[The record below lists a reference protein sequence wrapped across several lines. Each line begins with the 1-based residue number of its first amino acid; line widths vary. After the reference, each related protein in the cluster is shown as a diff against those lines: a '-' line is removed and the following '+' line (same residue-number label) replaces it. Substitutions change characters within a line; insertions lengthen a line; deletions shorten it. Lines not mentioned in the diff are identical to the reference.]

1 MNSPRTSTQPPA
13 VIAIVGG
20 GPRAAGFLERLGAN
34 LPELAPG
41 RHIQVHIIDPHPP
54 GAGRVWRFEQS
65 PLLRM
70 NSMAE
75 DVTMFTDDSVQCE
88 GPIRPGPSLAE
99 WARLERDAT
108 PTADL
113 DPELA
118 ELTGTSFATRRLQ
131 SRYLAWFFQHA
142 VKNLPSTIDVSVHAE
157 RVEKVTGPPT
167 GRQRVWLSNHTR
179 PIVADVVILAIG
191 HLDANPTGESA
202 RLVEFAT
209 AHDAYYLPP
218 AYSADV
224 DLSSVQPGQ
233 TVLMRGL
240 GLAFIDLMV
249 LLTEGR
255 GGSFETE
262 PNGELRYLPS
272 GQEPVLYA
280 GSRRGVPYHSK
291 TGYRLTGPRPPLPRF
306 FDAATIDELIAANER
321 IDYRSQVWPLQAK
334 EIAWAY
340 YHELHLGH
348 PDRVRLP
355 WPEFDARYAEL
366 DWDAPDLV
374 ALIAESVPDPD
385 DRLDFPGYDRP
396 LDGRTF
402 PDVESLQQNLRD
414 YIRAD
419 LTRRADPG
427 HSADL
432 GAFFALLSVYG
443 QLPRLVASGKLTPSS
458 RLRDLEGWW
467 AGFFSYFA
475 SGPPGERLEQLLAL
489 SRAGIVR
496 FLGADMWVE
505 TDAERGVFVAGSA
518 SMPDTVEADAL
529 IEARLPRSTV
539 RDTAEALLEGLHRV
553 GDVADE
559 VLIEDEARHSTGL
572 VRVTGA
578 EGRLINAAGE
588 AASHRFALG
597 TYTTT
602 RTAAAFARPGTNA
615 PAFRYNDAAAR
626 SVLFLLRTA
635 DHVTNGDQSF
645 AESRVKC
652 ESVL

>member
-1 MNSPRTSTQPPA
+1 MSRTATQSAA

-34 LPELAPG
+34 LPEIAPG
-41 RHIQVHIIDPHPP
+41 RRIEVHVIDPYPP

-75 DVTMFTDDSVQCE
+75 DVTMFTDESVQCE

-99 WARLERDAT
+99 WAALERAAT
-108 PTADL
+108 LPEAL

-118 ELTGTSFATRRLQ
+118 ELTGGSFPTRRLQ
-131 SRYLAWFFQHA
+131 SRYLAWFFQHTVA
-142 VKNLPSTIDVSVHAE
+142 TLPSTIDVSVHAE
-157 RVEKVTGPPT
+157 RVLRISGAPT
-167 GRQRVWLSNHTR
+167 DRQEVWLTGYTR
-179 PIVADVVILAIG
+179 PIVADVVVLAIG

-202 RLVEFAT
+202 RLLDFAT
-209 AHDAYYLPP
+209 EHGAYYLPP

-224 DLSSVQPGQ
+224 DLSTVQPGQ
-233 TVLMRGL
+233 KVLMRGF

-255 GGSFETE
+255 GGRFETQ
-262 PNGELRYLPS
+262 PGGELRYVAS
-272 GQEPVLYA
+272 GEEPVLYV
-280 GSRRGVPYHSK
+280 GSRRGVPYHAK
-291 TGYRLTGPRPPLPRF
+291 TSYRLLGERPPLPRF
-306 FDAATIDELIAANER
+306 FDAAAVDALIADNDS

-340 YHELHLGH
+340 YHELHNGH
-348 PDRVRLP
+348 PDRVRLS
-355 WPEFDARYAEL
+355 WPEFAARFTEL
-366 DWDAPDLV
+366 DWDSPDMV
-374 ALIAESVPDPD
+374 ALIAQSVPAVP
-385 DRLDFPGYDRP
+385 DRLDFAAYDRP
-396 LDGRTF
+396 FEGKTF
-402 PDVESLQQNLRD
+402 ADSGSLQHALRE

-443 QLPRLVASGKLTPSS
+443 QLPRLVASGKLTPAS

-467 AGFFSYFA
+467 AGFFSYYA
-475 SGPPGERLEQLLAL
+475 SGPPGDRLEQLLAL
-489 SRAGIVR
+489 SRAGIVE
-496 FLGADMWVE
+496 FLGADMWVR
-505 TDAERGVFVAGSA
+505 TDAERGIFVAGSA
-518 SMPDTVEADAL
+518 SVPETVEADAL
-529 IEARLPRSTV
+529 IEARLPKATV
-539 RDTAEALLEGLHRV
+539 RDTAEALLGGLHRG
-553 GDVADE
+553 GDVLDE
-559 VLIEDEARHSTGL
+559 ELVDAATRHSTGL
-572 VRVTGA
+572 VRVAGA
-578 EGRLINAAGE
+578 EGRLIDAAGRTQQ
-588 AASHRFALG
+588 HRFALG
-597 TYTTT
+597 PYTTT

-626 SVLFLLRTA
+626 SVLFLLQT
-635 DHVTNGDQSF
+635 DDTVTEGDQVGTV
-645 AESRVKC
+645 SRVKC